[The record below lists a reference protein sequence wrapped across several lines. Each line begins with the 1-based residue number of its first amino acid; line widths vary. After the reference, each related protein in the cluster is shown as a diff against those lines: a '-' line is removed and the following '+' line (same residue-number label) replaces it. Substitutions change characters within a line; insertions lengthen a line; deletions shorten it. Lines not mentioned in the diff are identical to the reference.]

1 MTGRMAYT
9 RPRTPNVLLRVPLS
23 PLCLRF
29 WLPAH
34 RTTHRPDGTAKNDI
48 VIRDMSWTL
57 SKLVPRSAPAVLLL
71 LTFAAAAAFAAVS
84 HLVTRFNANQQAR
97 ARRLYTQGI
106 ADTNASRYAEAID
119 AFRAA
124 LVCDPANS
132 QYQLS
137 LARALRD
144 SGDPRHLDEAE
155 SYLAALWQRTPEDGT
170 INLALGRVAA
180 RRGAIDDAIRY
191 YHNAIYGVWTSDADA
206 YRRKA
211 RLELIDFLLQQNAR
225 GQAESELIALATF
238 LPADPSLHFQ
248 AAQLFAQAQ
257 DYSNALSQYEDVIR
271 LERGLDRGNA
281 EAFAGA
287 GAAAFHEGRY
297 RTAQRYLHEAVTSNP
312 EDANSRQRYDQ
323 ATLILEADPFV
334 HRISDAER
342 NRRIEAAFTKA
353 GDRLLACTKSKGID
367 LNQAPLASDTSS
379 APNSL
384 PVLTSRWTAMKPDLR
399 RMRSPAETDLPD
411 TIMDLVF
418 QIEQQTAVECGDPQG
433 TDLAL
438 LLISRDRQAADQ

>member
-1 MTGRMAYT
+1 
-9 RPRTPNVLLRVPLS
+9 
-23 PLCLRF
+23 
-29 WLPAH
+29 
-34 RTTHRPDGTAKNDI
+34 
-48 VIRDMSWTL
+48 MSWTF
-57 SKLVPRSAPAVLLL
+57 SRFVPRSAPAVLLI
-71 LTFAAAAAFAAVS
+71 LTIAAVAAFGAVG

-97 ARRLYTQGI
+97 ARRLYSQGV
-106 ADTNASRYAEAID
+106 ADANSQHYAEAID

-124 LVCDPANS
+124 LVCDPKNS

-180 RRGAIDDAIRY
+180 RRANVDDAIRY

-225 GQAESELIALATF
+225 GQAESELIGLATF
-238 LPADPSLHFQ
+238 LPTDPAAHLQ

-257 DYSNALSQYEDVIR
+257 DFPNALSQYEEVLR
-271 LERGLDRGNA
+271 LDRGNDHGNA
-281 EAFAGA
+281 AAFAGA
-287 GAAAFHEGRY
+287 GEAAFREGRY
-297 RTAQRYLHEAVTSNP
+297 RTAEHYLRQAVTANP
-312 EDANSRQRYDQ
+312 QDASSRQLLDR

-342 NRRIEAAFTKA
+342 NRRIVAAFTRV
-353 GDRLLACTKSKGID
+353 GQRLTTCAQSRGID
-367 LNQAPLASDTSS
+367 LNQSAVPKDTSA

-384 PVLTSRWTAMKPDLR
+384 PALASRWNAMKPSLR
-399 RMRSPAETDLPD
+399 RMSSPADTDLPD

-418 QIEQQTAVECGDPQG
+418 QIEQQAAAICGDPPG
-433 TDLAL
+433 VDLAL
-438 LLISRDRQAADQ
+438 LLLSRDREAADR